1 MPGCSKRDESRFHL
15 CSSWDVYIYDR
26 ARLGGRGRGD
36 VPCKFIPGPTAG
48 KKQDDGGKYRPGTG
62 FKGGDL
68 LVMVLPADTE
78 SALAGTATWTTKHKK
93 GTPPDDQVSPRPPH
107 RRGRCQKRTR
117 EQGGG
122 HLRGVRRSD
131 MRGELGDAA
140 RGDHLVTARVEERG
154 EVWLSQKQKSR
165 GDSKN
170 EKSCA
175 LHAAAAAGHHC
186 PEDK

>member
-1 MPGCSKRDESRFHL
+1 
-15 CSSWDVYIYDR
+15 
-26 ARLGGRGRGD
+26 
-36 VPCKFIPGPTAG
+36 
-48 KKQDDGGKYRPGTG
+48 
-62 FKGGDL
+62 
-68 LVMVLPADTE
+68 VMVLPADTE

-140 RGDHLVTARVEERG
+140 RGDHLMTARVEERG

-175 LHAAAAAGHHC
+175 LHAAAAAAAAQKTNRSPKVKSIESTFSVLLHYFIILIHVSRRRRRHKLGSSVRFC
-186 PEDK
+186 LP